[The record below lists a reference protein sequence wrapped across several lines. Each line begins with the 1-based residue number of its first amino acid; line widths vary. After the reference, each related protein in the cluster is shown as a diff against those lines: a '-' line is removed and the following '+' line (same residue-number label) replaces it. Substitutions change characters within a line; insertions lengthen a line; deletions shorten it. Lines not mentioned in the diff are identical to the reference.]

1 MHEHTAALPL
11 FEPEGFAPVIGT
23 EIEGALRGGCVN
35 GVRWEIEGYTREMLV
50 QLPGIKLYYT
60 GGVPLIFAPEIETI
74 KLYFAVLSIISFSGT
89 YTDNCTHTMIVN
101 TPAPKRALSMG
112 IAVSIN
118 A

>member
-60 GGVPLIFAPEIETI
+60 GGVPLIFAPEIE
-74 KLYFAVLSIISFSGT
+74 KYAVHDPYLVLRGLWHAFR
-89 YTDNCTHTMIVN
+89 NN
-101 TPAPKRALSMG
+101 
-112 IAVSIN
+112 
-118 A
+118 